1 MLMREAKALELADR
15 GRVVRD
21 GDGWV
26 VFSLNGPEKYRVT
39 LEPLYCSCPDFETR
53 HEDCK
58 HTLACKIAST
68 RPANDPRTE
77 HKPETPPVVWPRKTY
92 SQPDWPAYEAA
103 QVNEKDEFL
112 GLLHDLCSRIE
123 EPVRKGR
130 GRPPVPLADAVYAA
144 CLKVFTTLSV
154 RRFMSDLRAAHER
167 GYLSQMPHNC
177 HVSRTLESDDVT
189 PILESLIVLSS
200 LPLKAIEDEFAV
212 DSTGFSGS
220 KFDRWYSEK
229 YGRMKSEHAW
239 VKVHAMTGTTTHVV
253 TSVIILDKNSGDAP
267 EFPPLVKAT
276 AKNFIIRQV
285 SGDKSYPTTENFQ
298 AVEDAG
304 GTAYLS
310 FRSNTTGGVG
320 GLYER
325 MYHLF
330 CLNKEDYLRKY
341 HRRSNIESVFSAV
354 KRVYG
359 DSVRS
364 KTPTA
369 MKNEVLAK
377 LVCHNISQ
385 LIHLMYELGIDPNFG
400 GASAD
405 DGPAVLP
412 FRMPG

>member
-1 MLMREAKALELADR
+1 M
-15 GRVVRD
+15 
-21 GDGWV
+21 
-26 VFSLNGPEKYRVT
+26 
-39 LEPLYCSCPDFETR
+39 
-53 HEDCK
+53 
-58 HTLACKIAST
+58 
-68 RPANDPRTE
+68 
-77 HKPETPPVVWPRKTY
+77 
-92 SQPDWPAYEAA
+92 
-103 QVNEKDEFL
+103 
-112 GLLHDLCSRIE
+112 
-123 EPVRKGR
+123 
-130 GRPPVPLADAVYAA
+130 ADAVYAA

-167 GYLSQMPHNC
+167 GYISQVPHNC

-189 PILESLIVLSS
+189 PILEALIVQSS

-253 TSVIILDKNSGDAP
+253 TSVIILDKTSADAP
-267 EFPPLVKAT
+267 QFPPLVKAT
-276 AKNFIIRQV
+276 AKNFTIRQV
-285 SGDKSYPTTENFQ
+285 SGDKSYPARESFQ
-298 AVEDAG
+298 AVEDVG
-304 GTAYLS
+304 GAAYLS
-310 FRSNTTGGVG
+310 FKSNTTGGVG

-359 DSVRS
+359 DGVRS

-377 LVCHNISQ
+377 LLCHNISQ
-385 LIHLMYELGIDPNFG
+385 LVHLMYELGIDPAFG
-400 GASAD
+400 DKPAEEV
-405 DGPAVLP
+405 PAVLP
-412 FRMPG
+412 FRRPG

>member
-1 MLMREAKALELADR
+1 MDMREAKAIELADR

-26 VFSLNGPEKYRVT
+26 VFSLNGPEKYKVT
-39 LEPLYCSCPDFETR
+39 LEPLFCSCPDFETR

-58 HTLACKIAST
+58 HTMAARIAST
-68 RPANDPRTE
+68 REGQDFRTE
-77 HKPETPPVVWPRKTY
+77 EKPKTPPVVWPRKTY
-92 SQPDWPAYEAA
+92 AQPDWPAYEAA

-154 RRFMSDLRAAHER
+154 RRFMSDLRDAHGR
-167 GYLSQMPHNC
+167 GYITQVPHNC
-177 HVSRTLESDDVT
+177 HVSRTLESADVT
-189 PILESLIVLSS
+189 PILEALIVQSS
-200 LPLKAIEDEFAV
+200 LPLKAVETEFAV
-212 DSTGFSGS
+212 DSSGFSAS

-229 YGRMKSEHAW
+229 YGRTLSEHTW

-253 TSVIILDKNSGDAP
+253 TSVVILDKNSADGP
-267 EFPPLVKAT
+267 QFPPLVKQT
-276 AKNFIIRQV
+276 AENFTIRQV
-285 SGDKSYPTTENFQ
+285 SGDKAYTSTENFQ
-298 AVEDAG
+298 TAEDVG
-304 GTAYLS
+304 GIAYLS
-310 FRSNTTGGVG
+310 FKPNTTGGVG
-320 GLYER
+320 GIYER
-325 MYHLF
+325 MFHLF
-330 CLNKEDYLRKY
+330 SLRKEEYLKKY

-385 LIHLMYELGIDPNFG
+385 MIHLMYELGIDPNFG
-400 GASAD
+400 GEAA
-405 DGPAVLP
+405 GEAPAVLP
-412 FRMPG
+412 FRLPG

>member
-15 GRVVRD
+15 GRVVRN
-21 GDGWV
+21 GDGWL

-58 HTLACKIAST
+58 HSLAVRIAST
-68 RPANDPRTE
+68 RPADDQRTE
-77 HKPETPPVVWPRKTY
+77 RKPETPPVVWPKKTY
-92 SQPDWPAYEAA
+92 SQDWPAYEAA

-112 GLLHDLCSRIE
+112 GLLYDLCSRIE
-123 EPVRKGR
+123 EPMRKGR

-167 GYLSQMPHNC
+167 GYLSQVPHHC

-189 PILESLIVLSS
+189 PILEALIVQSS
-200 LPLKAIEDEFAV
+200 LPLKAIETEFAV
-212 DSTGFSGS
+212 DSSGFSAS

-229 YGRMKSEHAW
+229 YGRMQSEHTW
-239 VKVHAMTGTTTHVV
+239 VKAHAMTGTTTHVV
-253 TSVIILDKNSGDAP
+253 TSVIILDKNSPDSP
-267 EFPPLVKAT
+267 QFPPLVKET
-276 AKNFIIRQV
+276 ARNFTIRQV
-285 SGDKSYPTTENFQ
+285 SADKAYPATENFQ
-298 AVEDAG
+298 AVEDVN

-310 FRSNTTGGVG
+310 FKSNTTGEIG
-320 GLYER
+320 GIYER

-330 CLNKEDYLRKY
+330 SLNKEEYLEKY
-341 HRRSNIESVFSAV
+341 HRRSNIESVFSSV
-354 KRVYG
+354 KRKFG

-385 LIHLMYELGIDPNFG
+385 LVHLIYELGIDPNFG
-400 GASAD
+400 GETVE
-405 DGPAVLP
+405 DGPTVLP
-412 FRMPG
+412 FRLPG

>member
-1 MLMREAKALELADR
+1 MDMREAKALELADR

-39 LEPLYCSCPDFETR
+39 LDPLHCSCPDFETR
-53 HEDCK
+53 HIDCK
-58 HTLACKIAST
+58 HTMAARIAST
-68 RPANDPRTE
+68 REGQDFRTE
-77 HKPETPPVVWPRKTY
+77 EKPKTPPVKWPRKTY
-92 SQPDWPAYEAA
+92 SQPDWPAYVAA

-123 EPVRKGR
+123 EPARNGR

-167 GYLSQMPHNC
+167 GYLSKVPHNC
-177 HVSRTLESDDVT
+177 HVSRTLESADVT
-189 PILESLIVLSS
+189 PILEALIVQSS
-200 LPLKAIEDEFAV
+200 LPLKAIETEFAV
-212 DSTGFSGS
+212 DSSGFSAS

-229 YGRMKSEHAW
+229 YGRTLSEHTW
-239 VKVHAMTGTTTHVV
+239 VKAHAMTGTTTHVV
-253 TSVIILDKNSGDAP
+253 TSVIILDKNSPDAP
-267 EFPPLVKAT
+267 QFPALVKET
-276 AKNFIIRQV
+276 ARNFTIRQV
-285 SGDKSYPTTENFQ
+285 SGDKSYPATENFQ
-298 AVEDAG
+298 AVEDVG

-310 FRSNTTGGVG
+310 FKSNTTGGVG
-320 GLYER
+320 GIYER

-330 CLNKEDYLRKY
+330 CLNKDEYLKKY
-341 HRRSNIESVFSAV
+341 HRRSNIESVFSSV
-354 KRVYG
+354 KRVFG

-369 MKNEVLAK
+369 MKNEVMAK

-385 LIHLMYELGIDPNFG
+385 LIHLMYELGIDVNFG
-400 GASAD
+400 SE
-405 DGPAVLP
+405 PAFDSKMILKFP
-412 FRMPG
+412 F